1 MVYTMTSERM
11 CVLACAAGIA
21 CAVPNTA
28 RGIPVSGPPVQYE
41 QSYCVKVRVCGGY
54 ANGQCKAMGVVCK
67 SGSCEPDGA
76 RPDYCSWTYVF
87 DCEGPALTTC
97 VLIVLSESVPIAGW
111 AVDGSPTTCARASV
125 RIWERASSHRTTRSA
140 KPLPRPLGR
149 DFTSFAGRT
158 RSGFLADFKS
168 TWFSSGISP

>member
-97 VLIVLSESVPIAGW
+97 VLIVLSEIGTDCGMGCRWISYNL
-111 AVDGSPTTCARASV
+111 CACECQDLGTG
-125 RIWERASSHRTTRSA
+125 IESSDYAQCQTVA
-140 KPLPRPLGR
+140 PPVGP
-149 DFTSFAGRT
+149 
-158 RSGFLADFKS
+158 
-168 TWFSSGISP
+168 